1 MMQTLFGRIAMFTLL
16 AITLAA
22 GFTVWQQHSQL
33 QTASNRL
40 DEFTQAN
47 AELTTANQLQASQL
61 VAMQRNADSQAAA
74 TLQLADRLDRLDR
87 QSYANAVKLEAA
99 IHATPAAIAWGN
111 TAIPA
116 DVARLLD
123 TTATGAASAPTG
135 QHSLPAGDSLP
146 TAGTGTEDQQAAG
159 GKPAAAPDSTGAL
172 RGADRQH
179 QELPAP

>member
-1 MMQTLFGRIAMFTLL
+1 MTLFNRIALPALIVLL
-16 AITLAA
+16 FVSGFAIRI
-22 GFTVWQQHSQL
+22 QDSQL
-33 QTASNRL
+33 KAAQARMA
-40 DEFTQAN
+40 EFTQAN
-47 AELTTANQLQASQL
+47 ASLTTANQLQASQL
-61 VAMQRNADSQAAA
+61 VAMQRNAESQAAA

-87 QSYANAVKLEAA
+87 QSSANAVKLEAA
-99 IHATPAAIAWGN
+99 IHATPAAIAWGS

-123 TTATGAASAPTG
+123 TTTATAASSPAG
-135 QHSLPAGDSLP
+135 KQSLPTGDSLP
-146 TAGTGTEDQQAAG
+146 TAGTGTEDQPAAG

>member
-22 GFTVWQQHSQL
+22 GFTAWQQHGQL
-33 QTASNRL
+33 QTASTRL

-74 TLQLADRLDRLDR
+74 TLQLADRLDRIDR
-87 QSYANAVKLEAA
+87 QSSTNAVKLEAA
-99 IHATPAAIAWGN
+99 IHATPTTIAWGS

-116 DVARLLD
+116 DVARLSEFALQHPQHHKL
-123 TTATGAASAPTG
+123 TCHRHTACHG
-135 QHSLPAGDSLP
+135 
-146 TAGTGTEDQQAAG
+146 
-159 GKPAAAPDSTGAL
+159 
-172 RGADRQH
+172 
-179 QELPAP
+179 